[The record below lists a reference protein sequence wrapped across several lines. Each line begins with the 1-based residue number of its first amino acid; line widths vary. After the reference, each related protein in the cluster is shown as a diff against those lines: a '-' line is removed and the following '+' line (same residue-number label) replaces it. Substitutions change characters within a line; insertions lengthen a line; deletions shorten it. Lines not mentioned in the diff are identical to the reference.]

1 MPRMERVDDEIRKVL
16 NEIIA
21 YEMKDPRLDTLINV
35 TGVTTSKDLK
45 SAKVY
50 VRVMDKSKA
59 ADALKALNRASA
71 FIRGLLF
78 DRLKIRLVPHL
89 SFVLDNSFERG
100 FKIEGIIKQMHERG
114 ELSGD
119 GEKDE

>member
-50 VRVMDKSKA
+50 VSVMDKSKA
-59 ADALKALNRASA
+59 ADALKALNSASA

-114 ELSGD
+114 ELSSD

>member
-50 VRVMDKSKA
+50 VSVMDKSKA
-59 ADALKALNRASA
+59 ADALKALNSASA

-100 FKIEGIIKQMHERG
+100 FKIEGIIRQMHERG

>member
-35 TGVTTSKDLK
+35 TGVNTSKDLK

-50 VRVMDKSKA
+50 VSVMDKSKA
-59 ADALKALNRASA
+59 SDALKALNSASA

-78 DRLKIRLVPHL
+78 ERLKIRLVPHL

-100 FKIEGIIKQMHERG
+100 FKIEGIIRQMHERG